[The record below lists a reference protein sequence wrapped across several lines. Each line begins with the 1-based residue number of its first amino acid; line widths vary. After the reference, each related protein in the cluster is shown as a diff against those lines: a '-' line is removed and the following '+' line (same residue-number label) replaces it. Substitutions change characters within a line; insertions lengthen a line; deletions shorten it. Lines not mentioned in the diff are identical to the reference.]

1 MRLFIAMKKL
11 GAARAVL
18 ERLPMALV
26 DQLKVKLLQAE
37 EAYGTEVAKA
47 AVPPWLANS
56 IREHVCL
63 VNYLQAMVSCSRLFA
78 KILFKLLNILGVI
91 W

>member
-18 ERLPMALV
+18 DRLPMALL

-37 EAYGTEVAKA
+37 EAYGTEIAKT

-56 IREHVCL
+56 IREHDCL
-63 VNYLQAMVSCSRLFA
+63 VLYLQARASYLY
-78 KILFKLLNILGVI
+78 
-91 W
+91 